1 MAISNL
7 AYIHPDAQLG
17 TDVTIEAFAYVAGDV
32 IIGDRTWIGP
42 HGVVLDGARLGCDCK
57 VHSGAVVAG
66 IPQDLKFKGEYTT
79 VEIGD
84 GTMVRESA
92 TVNRGT
98 QSQGKTVVG
107 RNCLIMAYSHVA
119 HDCVLGDNVILG
131 NATQLAGEVEVDD
144 YAILSGGCLVHQF
157 SRIGKHAMVQGGSK
171 VTKDVPP
178 YVMAGREP
186 LAYSG
191 LNRVGLKRRGFSAA
205 TMGELQNMYF
215 FIYGAGYNV
224 SQGLAQIEETTS
236 ASPERDEVL
245 TFIKSSSRGIIRAL
259 NVD

>member
-1 MAISNL
+1 MAISKL
-7 AYIHPDAQLG
+7 AFIHPGAQLG
-17 TDVTIEAFAYVAGDV
+17 ADVTIEAFAYVAGDV
-32 IIGDRTWIGP
+32 VIGDGTWVGP
-42 HGVVLDGARLGCDCK
+42 HGVILDGARLGRNCK

-66 IPQDLKFKGEYTT
+66 IPQDLKFRGEYTT

-84 GTMVRESA
+84 GTMIRESA

-98 QSQGKTVVG
+98 QSRGKTVVG
-107 RNCLIMAYSHVA
+107 RNCLVMAYSHVA

-178 YVMAGREP
+178 YVMAGRDP
-186 LAYSG
+186 IAYSG

-205 TMGELQNMYF
+205 TMEELQKVYYL
-215 FIYGAGYNV
+215 IYGAGYNV
-224 SQGLAQIEETTS
+224 SQGLVQIEDTVEAS
-236 ASPERDEVL
+236 AERDDVVD
-245 TFIKSSSRGIIRAL
+245 FIKSSSRGIIRAL
-259 NVD
+259 NVE

>member
-7 AYIHPDAQLG
+7 AFIHPDARLG
-17 TDVTIEAFAYVAGDV
+17 ADVTIEAFAYVAGDV
-32 IIGDRTWIGP
+32 IIGDGTWVGP
-42 HGVVLDGARLGCDCK
+42 HGVILDGARVGRNCK

-66 IPQDLKFKGEYTT
+66 IPQDLKFRGEYTT

-92 TVNRGT
+92 TVNRAT
-98 QSQGKTVVG
+98 QSRGKTVVG

-157 SRIGKHAMVQGGSK
+157 SRIGMHAMVQGGSK
-171 VTKDVPP
+171 VTKDIPP
-178 YVMAGREP
+178 YVMAGRDP
-186 LAYSG
+186 IAYSG

-205 TMGELQNMYF
+205 TMEDLQKVYYLL
-215 FIYGAGYNV
+215 YGAGYNV
-224 SQGLAQIEETTS
+224 SQGLAQIEATVI
-236 ASPERDEVL
+236 ASTERDEVVN
-245 TFIKSSSRGIIRAL
+245 FVKSSSRGIIRAL